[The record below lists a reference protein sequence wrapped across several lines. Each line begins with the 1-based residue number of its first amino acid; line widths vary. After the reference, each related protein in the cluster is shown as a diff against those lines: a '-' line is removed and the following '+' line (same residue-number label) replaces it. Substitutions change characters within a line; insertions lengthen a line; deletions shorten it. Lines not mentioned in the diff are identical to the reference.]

1 MRIHSLP
8 LAAFALLLVGCA
20 STVLDPLIQERTESA
35 QSRVEMARAP
45 APTRQQ
51 DPLEI
56 TDSVWLGDT
65 AVPLKSGSPLPERWL
80 KNNSIALRSDNPLI
94 LSQLTG
100 IISSQTRIPVRLTD
114 GADQLGV
121 SAASAGNGGGA
132 APSSNP
138 GAPSG
143 GASSSSSG
151 ALPPGMLI
159 SFEGPLPDLLDMV
172 TSYFNV
178 YWAYDGSSITI
189 SRFQT
194 RTFALDA
201 LPGSIAVTAPQ
212 STGASGTAGGSAAAQ
227 PLATANIDIWED
239 IRRTVADIVGQEGS
253 VNISQSSGTV
263 VVSTT
268 GDRMERIASFI
279 QEENRRLSRQV
290 AITIELYTVKIDDAE
305 SYGLDSLN
313 LALRMA
319 GNIVDL
325 GPITGVPS
333 GLASSDSTPGSMAF
347 TILNPGAVAGT
358 SGVFQA
364 LSTLGKTTRVAQI
377 PITTLNNRPA
387 NQRIA
392 VDQAY
397 VSEVSTTTTGGS
409 SSAVSTDVTTSTVT
423 TGISVSVLPRLMADN
438 RILLQYALAQG
449 ELLRLRN
456 FAAGDNTI
464 QLPETQGLSF
474 SQQVMLR
481 NGSTLILAGFDQS
494 DADSSAA
501 GVGRPLT
508 WALGGSTGSTRNR
521 QLVVIGITPR
531 EIVVNRR
538 EAS

>member
-8 LAAFALLLVGCA
+8 LAAFALLLAGCA

-56 TDSVWLGDT
+56 TDSVWLGDS

-80 KNNSIALRSDNPLI
+80 KSNAIALRSDNPLV

-121 SAASAGNGGGA
+121 SAAPAAAGAGAGAPA
-132 APSSNP
+132 APGGS
-138 GAPSG
+138 AP
-143 GASSSSSG
+143 ASPSG
-151 ALPPGMLI
+151 ALPPGMLV

-178 YWAYDGSSITI
+178 YWSYDGSSITI

-305 SYGLDSLN
+305 SYGLDSLS

-325 GPITGVPS
+325 GPIDGVPS

-347 TILNPGAVAGT
+347 TILNPGAVSGT
-358 SGVFQA
+358 TGVFQA

-397 VSEVSTTTTGGS
+397 VSEVSTTTSGDT
-409 SSAVSTDVTTSTVT
+409 VSTDVSTDTVT
-423 TGISVSVLPRLMADN
+423 TGISVSILPRLMADN

>member
-8 LAAFALLLVGCA
+8 LAAFALLLAGCA

-56 TDSVWLGDT
+56 TDSVWLGDS

-80 KNNSIALRSDNPLI
+80 KDNAIALRSDNPLI

-121 SAASAGNGGGA
+121 SAAPA
-132 APSSNP
+132 AN
-138 GAPSG
+138 SG
-143 GASSSSSG
+143 GASAPAAPGGGGASSVPSG
-151 ALPPGMLI
+151 ALPPGMLV

-178 YWAYDGSSITI
+178 YWSYDGSSITI

-201 LPGSIAVTAPQ
+201 LPGTIAVAAPQ

-239 IRRTVADIVGQEGS
+239 IRHTVADIVGQEGS

-268 GDRMERIASFI
+268 GDRMERIAAFI

-313 LALRMA
+313 LALKMA

-325 GPITGVPS
+325 GPISGVPS

-358 SGVFQA
+358 TGVFQA

-397 VSEVSTTTTGGS
+397 VSAVSTTTTGGS
-409 SSAVSTDVTTSTVT
+409 TGAVSTDVTTDTVT
-423 TGISVSVLPRLMADN
+423 TGISVSILPRLMADN

-508 WALGGSTGSTRNR
+508 WALGGSTGSTRAR